1 MKLRV
6 LSLLVCLLA
15 ALSLFAE
22 TKFYKVARVHY
33 KDQDWVFVKVEPR
46 FFSGDL
52 NAEQREYTDVR
63 ACARESRE
71 HGHVFVVAVVNRK
84 FKFYGP
90 KDFHDIVRNLDMAWV
105 NARINGDL
113 NCRF

>member
-6 LSLLVCLLA
+6 LSFLACLVV
-15 ALSLFAE
+15 ALSVFAE
-22 TKFYKVARVHY
+22 KKSYKIARVHY
-33 KDQDWVFVKVEPR
+33 KDQDWVFVKVDPR

-63 ACARESRE
+63 VCARESHE
-71 HGHVFVVAVVNRK
+71 SGNVFVVAVVNRK

-90 KDFHDIVRNLDMAWV
+90 KNFHDIVRNLDMSWV
-105 NARINGDL
+105 NARI
-113 NCRF
+113 